1 MKKLFIHPIKNQKD
15 LGKRIT
21 FIFLFFLESAFDD
34 MSSDEMV
41 KMLNNVDL
49 TDPAQAS
56 SAIDV
61 VNGLVGGI
69 ELKPEFSNIYDTTT
83 TTTTSNELTR
93 YFYFYKSD
101 TVFPLITY

>member
-1 MKKLFIHPIKNQKD
+1 
-15 LGKRIT
+15 
-21 FIFLFFLESAFDD
+21 
-34 MSSDEMV
+34 MV

-69 ELKPEFSNIYDTTT
+69 EIKPEFSNIYDTTT
-83 TTTTSNELTR
+83 STTSSNELTR
-93 YFYFYKSD
+93 LLETELNFVNSTRGQKKVPMNLAYMLNDS
-101 TVFPLITY
+101 

>member
-1 MKKLFIHPIKNQKD
+1 
-15 LGKRIT
+15 
-21 FIFLFFLESAFDD
+21 
-34 MSSDEMV
+34 MV

-69 ELKPEFSNIYDTTT
+69 EIKPEFSNIYDTTT
-83 TTTTSNELTR
+83 STTSSNELTR
-93 YFYFYKSD
+93 LLETELNFVNSTRGQKKKC
-101 TVFPLITY
+101 P